1 MGAESVEYHRATVLG
16 RADDHP
22 GMAMEYYA
30 SRGETPLV
38 WGGSGAALLGL
49 SGAVTAGSY
58 EAVFGPG
65 GARDPRT
72 GERLVKTR
80 RPGMEIVI
88 SGHKSVAE
96 LGVIGRAEDMH
107 RILDAERDATMA
119 YLDRVTHQMGGR
131 RGEAAKA
138 TETGGLIYAR
148 TRHATSRAGDP
159 CPHDHILLAN
169 LVGVKDEQGG
179 WKAADTALWREHLH
193 AATMVGRVA
202 AARVAVE
209 LGYAI
214 EPDRGRPGRL
224 GHWRIAGVPDEVMG
238 VHSKRAA
245 EIEAEC
251 SRRGDTSYRARGV
264 AARTTRKAKRH
275 EPEGQLVERW
285 RAELASVGWPTG
297 RPAEAID
304 GAARAAHTPRLNFQ
318 DARRLIADLLAPDS
332 ELARRKVFS
341 RRHVIVELAPHL
353 YGQETKFL
361 EPLVE
366 RALADP
372 EAVPL
377 VGVAGAR
384 ERVYSLAGVLARE
397 HAIAESLGRQ
407 LARRDAPAVGQSEV
421 AEATGRA
428 EEGLGGQLGQAQR
441 AAALAICTSGR
452 GAELVQGVAGSGK
465 TTMLRVVA
473 DAFERAG
480 YRVLGAA
487 TSGQAARTLG
497 KEAGIAEARTLAAL
511 TWRLDHHQIRLCER
525 SVVIL
530 DEVGLTDDADLAR
543 LSAYVEASGAKL
555 VLVGADRQ
563 LGPVGPG
570 GALGALLTRHP
581 GAVHTLSEN
590 RRQLGTDEREVLTEL
605 RAGNVGKAV
614 GWYVQSLRLH
624 AVSDRDGALDAA
636 VEAWAADMAAG
647 KQTGLYAWRRANV
660 AQLNVRAG
668 RWMEEAGR
676 LAGPELVLP
685 DGTRYRAGD
694 QVLALTP
701 SADGALVTSERATVE
716 AVEAELGTLVL
727 RTTDDR
733 LVRLGADEARADRL
747 GYAYATTVHRSQGST
762 TSRAHLFAD
771 GGGRELAYVAMSRA
785 KEATHVWA
793 VADDIG
799 QAREDLVREWSSERR
814 PTWAID
820 TGLPGPGTLDRAAMT
835 ALPVRERVRLV
846 AVAGGQARL
855 EADAARAALPPDPAP
870 ELEPATATLVWLR
883 QARAD
888 LEAGAGTYEQTEAG
902 QTAAVLRQALAEL
915 RSTEQV
921 AQGSRSWRDRH
932 RASHRLPVLGQAA
945 NDAQGHWDAVVA
957 PELARLEGEVAQA
970 EAAVEQL
977 TAVVQRH
984 RTTSG
989 DLARRWLE
997 AERASSTLTRGL
1009 DAYRDQIDGV
1019 QIDGVA
1025 RPARAA
1031 TAADAAVILP
1041 PSSPA
1046 YGPVTGTDL
1055 GPSL

>member
-1 MGAESVEYHRATVLG
+1 MRMMGAESVEYHRATVLG

-38 WGGSGAALLGL
+38 WGGSGAAALGL
-49 SGAVTAGSY
+49 EGAVTAGSY

-65 GARDPRT
+65 GAKGPRS

-88 SGHKSVAE
+88 SAHKSVAK
-96 LGVIGRAEDMH
+96 LAVIGRAEDMH

-119 YLDRVTHQMGGR
+119 YLDRVTRQMGGR

-138 TETGGLIYAR
+138 TETGGLIYAH

-169 LVGVKDEQGG
+169 VVEMKDDQGG
-179 WKAADTALWREHLH
+179 WKAAGTALWREHLH
-193 AATMVGRVA
+193 AATMVGRLA

-209 LGYAI
+209 LGHAI
-214 EPDRGRPGRL
+214 EPDPGPSGRL
-224 GHWRIAGVPDEVMG
+224 GHWKIAGVPDEVMEL
-238 VHSKRAA
+238 HSKRAA

-251 SRRGDTSYRARGV
+251 NSRGDSSYRARGV

-285 RAELASVGWPTG
+285 RAELASVGWPTE
-297 RPAEAID
+297 RLAEAID
-304 GAARAAHTPRLNFQ
+304 AAGRSSHTPRLSAH
-318 DARRLIADLLAPDS
+318 DPRKLVADLLAPDG

-353 YGQETKFL
+353 YGQETRLL
-361 EPLVE
+361 EPMVE

-372 EAVPL
+372 EAVPII
-377 VGVAGAR
+377 GVAGAR
-384 ERVYSLAGVLARE
+384 ERVYSLATVLAHE

-407 LARRDAPAVGQSEV
+407 LARADAPAVGPGEV

-428 EEGLGGQLGQAQR
+428 EEGLGGPLSEAQH

-480 YRVLGAA
+480 YHVFATA

-511 TWRLDHHQIRLCER
+511 TWRLDRHRLQLSER
-525 SVVIL
+525 RVVIL
-530 DEVGLTDDADLAR
+530 DEVGLTDDTDLLR
-543 LSAYVEASGAKL
+543 LSAHVEAAGAKL
-555 VLVGADRQ
+555 VLVGDDRQ
-563 LGPVGPG
+563 LSPVGPG
-570 GALGALLTRHP
+570 GALGALLARHP
-581 GAVHTLSEN
+581 GAIHTLSEN
-590 RRQLGTDEREVLTEL
+590 RRQLDVDEREVLAEL
-605 RAGNVGKAV
+605 RAGKVGRAV
-614 GWYVQSLRLH
+614 GWYVQQERLH

-636 VEAWAADMAAG
+636 VEAWAADVAAG
-647 KQTGLYAWRRANV
+647 KETGLYAWRRANV
-660 AQLNVRAG
+660 AELNARAR
-668 RWMEEAGR
+668 RWMEQAGR
-676 LAGPELVLP
+676 LSGPELVLA

-701 SADGALVTSERATVE
+701 SSDGALVTSERATVE

-727 RTTDDR
+727 RTADDR
-733 LVRLGADEARADRL
+733 LVRLGAEDASTDRL
-747 GYAYATTVHRSQGST
+747 GYGYATTVHRSQGST

-785 KEATHVWA
+785 KEATHVWT

-799 QAREDLVREWSSERR
+799 QAREDLVRDWSTERR

-820 TGLPGPGTLDRAAMT
+820 TGLPGPGTLDRAALT
-835 ALPVRERVRLV
+835 ALPAEDRVRLV

-855 EADAARAALPPDPAP
+855 QADAARAALPPDPAP
-870 ELEPATATLVWLR
+870 ELEAATATLVQLR

-888 LEAGAGTYEQTEAG
+888 LEAGAGTYAQTEAG
-902 QTAAVLRQALAEL
+902 KAVSDLRHALGEL

-921 AQGSRSWRDRH
+921 AQGFGSWRDRH
-932 RASHRLPVLGQAA
+932 RASRRLPFPKLSA
-945 NDAQGHWDAVVA
+945 NI
-957 PELARLEGEVAQA
+957 
-970 EAAVEQL
+970 
-977 TAVVQRH
+977 
-984 RTTSG
+984 S
-989 DLARRWLE
+989 
-997 AERASSTLTRGL
+997 LTRFGTWCSRCAAL
-1009 DAYRDQIDGV
+1009 D
-1019 QIDGVA
+1019 
-1025 RPARAA
+1025 
-1031 TAADAAVILP
+1031 
-1041 PSSPA
+1041 
-1046 YGPVTGTDL
+1046 
-1055 GPSL
+1055 